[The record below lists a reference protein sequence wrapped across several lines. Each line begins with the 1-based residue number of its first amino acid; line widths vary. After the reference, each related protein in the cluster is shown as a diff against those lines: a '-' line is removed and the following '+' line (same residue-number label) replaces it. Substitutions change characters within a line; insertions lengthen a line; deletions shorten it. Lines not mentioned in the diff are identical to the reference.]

1 MRSASWMLQDGADR
15 YGRQGFGIAGFC
27 HDDSEPLDTDVLYGT
42 ADATMIGQ
50 YPSHYGTGATAGSP
64 ELDRRTPLVA
74 VRCALH
80 INDGLSAHGTF
91 LRARSWG
98 EDDNLTWPR

>member
-1 MRSASWMLQDGADR
+1 MAQIGMGDRGLASPAFATMTG
-15 YGRQGFGIAGFC
+15 
-27 HDDSEPLDTDVLYGT
+27 EPLDTDVLYGAT
-42 ADATMIGQ
+42 DATMIGQ